1 MCLFFAGPAKLSAE
15 VVPGQRVKAG
25 MHKQRIKLEF
35 LIHDL
40 KVPLAVIEAGIYSL
54 IQRGDKYGPLTDK
67 QLQVLERAL
76 RNTIITQRLVNDVLE
91 LGRSSE
97 GVINRRRFQVSVFV
111 EQALIE
117 IFDLTD
123 HETTERIKECE
134 SLRSLQKTIAS
145 KGVHLDIS
153 ETLWAKEVYLDE
165 SKSRQILRN
174 LLTNALKYRKGR
186 VDLKL
191 YEEERFLCISVKDDG
206 EGIPSSFHEKIFQCY
221 FQMDAR
227 TNQCVRGHG
236 LGLAGVMVL
245 LEDMG
250 GSLALVSDAGK
261 GATFLVRMPFF

>member
-1 MCLFFAGPAKLSAE
+1 
-15 VVPGQRVKAG
+15 

-35 LIHDL
+35 LVHDL
-40 KVPLAVIEAGIYSL
+40 KVPLAVIEAGISSL
-54 IQRGDKYGPLTDK
+54 IQKRDKYGSLSDK

-97 GVINRRRFQVSVFV
+97 GVINRCRFLVSSFV

-123 HETTERIKECE
+123 HETTDRIRECKN
-134 SLRSLQKTIAS
+134 LASLQKTIAP
-145 KGVHLDIS
+145 KGVYLDIS
-153 ETLWAKEVYLDE
+153 EILWAKEVYLDE

-174 LLTNALKYRKGR
+174 LLSNALKYRKDR
-186 VDLKL
+186 VDLRF

-206 EGIPSSFHEKIFQCY
+206 EGIPSSYHEKIFQCY

-250 GSLALVSDAGK
+250 GSLALASDAGK
-261 GATFLVRMPFF
+261 GATFLVRMPFS

>member
-1 MCLFFAGPAKLSAE
+1 
-15 VVPGQRVKAG
+15 

-35 LIHDL
+35 LVHDL
-40 KVPLAVIEAGIYSL
+40 KVPLAVIEAGIFSL
-54 IQRGDKYGPLTDK
+54 LQKRDKYGPLTDR

-97 GVINRRRFQVSVFV
+97 GVINRGRLQVSDFV
-111 EQALIE
+111 EQTLIE

-123 HETTERIKECE
+123 HETTDRIKACE
-134 SLRSLQKTIAS
+134 NLPALQKTVAS
-145 KGVHLDIS
+145 KGVHLDVS
-153 ETLWAKEVYLDE
+153 EVFWAKEVYLDE
-165 SKSRQILRN
+165 SKSKQILRN
-174 LLTNALKYRKGR
+174 LLINALKYRKDR

-206 EGIPSSFHEKIFQCY
+206 EGIPSNYHEKIFQCY

-250 GSLALVSDAGK
+250 GSLALVSETGK
-261 GATFLVRMPFF
+261 GATFLVRMPFS